1 MTTTTSQEAPRF
13 LRIGEAATLIFGGS
27 TPSTRA
33 RVIRMTDRGDLA
45 AIRVGER
52 GDRLIP
58 ARELDRLLADAE
70 ANRVSS

>member
-1 MTTTTSQEAPRF
+1 MAEATF
-13 LRIGEAATLIFGGS
+13 GES
-27 TPSTRA
+27 TPTTRA
-33 RVIRMTDRGDLA
+33 RIIRMVDRGDLA

-70 ANRVSS
+70 ANRVTP

>member
-1 MTTTTSQEAPRF
+1 MPNDTYAIQRRF
-13 LRIGEAATLIFGGS
+13 LRVGEAAVEAFGES
-27 TPSTRA
+27 TSSTRA
-33 RVIRMTDRGDLA
+33 RIIRMVDRGELA

-70 ANRVSS
+70 ANRVTP